1 MSTTVWTSLV
11 QFRDYEQ
18 QQVTYDEFLASNG
31 IMYFKLNGSIVF
43 AINCEEFRSLI
54 CLSTEEFESDE

>member
-1 MSTTVWTSLV
+1 MSAPVCTSLV

-18 QQVTYDEFLASNG
+18 QQVTYDEFLASGG
-31 IMYFKLNGSIVF
+31 IMYFKLNGSVMF
-43 AINCEEFRSLI
+43 AINCEQFRSLV